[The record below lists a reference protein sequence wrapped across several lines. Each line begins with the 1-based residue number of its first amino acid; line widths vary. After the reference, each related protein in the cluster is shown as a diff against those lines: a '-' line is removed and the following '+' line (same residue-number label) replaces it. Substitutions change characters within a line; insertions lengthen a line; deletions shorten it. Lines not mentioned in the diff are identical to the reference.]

1 MLGAAAF
8 LGDLALGDF
17 GIAFPLSDGRI
28 QRCSA
33 KPEPDESESYLKL
46 RKFRARVFALF
57 REDETPREQGSGVRG
72 QGSRVRD

>member
-46 RKFRARVFALF
+46 GKFLASLFCVF
-57 REDETPREQGSGVRG
+57 REEETLQEQDSGIRG
-72 QGSRVRD
+72 